1 MSQLAQARGLLKKVF
16 GFDDFRPGQQEI
28 VEAVLS
34 GAPVLAVMPTG
45 SGKSLCYQLPALL
58 GDGLTLVVSPLIA
71 LMRDQVGQMQALGLP
86 AATLNS
92 LTGEDDARET
102 WEQIRSG
109 ALRLLFLSPERLAM
123 DGLVEALSRA
133 RVARLA
139 VDEAHCICEWGH
151 DFRPEYR
158 TIRKSVEKLG
168 GEKLGGEKRGVQV
181 IAFTATADRAMR
193 AEIAE
198 RLFDAPPK
206 IFVHS
211 FDRPNISLAFAP
223 KDQPRKQLQR
233 FLQGRRGQS
242 GIVYCSSRAGTERLA
257 EFFATQ
263 GFETTVYHAGL
274 DHCVRNANQDRFS
287 REDGV
292 VAFATVAFGM
302 GVNKPDV
309 RFVAHADMPSSIE
322 AYYQEIGRAGR
333 DGLAADAFTLY
344 GLDDMALRRRQIDE
358 KAVSDERRRA
368 EHARFSAL
376 AALCEASSCRRR
388 ILLAYFNE
396 DAPACGR
403 CDVCLGQVALRDGSI
418 EAQKALSAVYRTGQ
432 RFGAGYLCD
441 LLMGVETEALRRNGH
456 VGLKTLGVGA
466 DRSRQQW
473 SSTFRQLF
481 AAGALESASAEHGGF
496 ALTEK
501 GEAILRGREG
511 ILLRVDPPREP
522 LREHAGRDKAR
533 PPGTVPESDSTQAR
547 IFEALRKLRRE
558 LAKQQ
563 GLAAYM
569 IFADRTLLEMAE
581 RQPATLDELRAIHGV
596 GERKIGLYGEAFLDA
611 IAQATA

>member
-1 MSQLAQARGLLKKVF
+1 MTEIADARRLLKSVF

-34 GAPVLAVMPTG
+34 GDPVLAVMPTG

-58 GDGLTLVVSPLIA
+58 GCGLTLVISPLIA
-71 LMRDQVGQMQALGLP
+71 LMRDQVGQMQALGLA

-92 LTGEDDARET
+92 QTPEAEASGIWTQIRARE
-102 WEQIRSG
+102 
-109 ALRLLFLSPERLAM
+109 LRLLFLSPERLAM
-123 DGLVEALSRA
+123 PGLVEALARA
-133 RVARLA
+133 DVNRVA

-158 TIRKSVEKLG
+158 MIRNSVEKLG
-168 GEKLGGEKRGVQV
+168 AAQV

-198 RLFDAPPK
+198 RLFDRAPK

-211 FDRPNISLAFAP
+211 FDRPNISLTFAA
-223 KDQPRKQLQR
+223 KDQPRRQLEK
-233 FLQGRRGQS
+233 FLRARRGQS
-242 GIVYCSSRAGTERLA
+242 GIVYCASRAGTEQLG
-257 EFFATQ
+257 EFFAEQ
-263 GFETTVYHAGL
+263 GFATVAYHAGL
-274 DHCVRNANQDRFS
+274 NSSRRNANQDRFL
-287 REDGV
+287 RDDGV

-333 DGLAADAFTLY
+333 DGLPADAFTLY
-344 GLDDMALRRRQIDE
+344 GLEDIALRRRQIDE
-358 KAVSDERRRA
+358 KALEDERRRF
-368 EHARFSAL
+368 EHQRFSAL
-376 AALCEASSCRRR
+376 AALCEASSCRRQ

-396 DAPACGR
+396 EAGPCGR
-403 CDVCLGQVALRDGSI
+403 CDVCLGQVALRDGTV

-432 RFGAGYLCD
+432 RYGAGYLCD
-441 LLMGVETEALRRNGH
+441 LLTGAENEALLRNGH
-456 VGLKTLGVGA
+456 AALKTFGVGA
-466 DRSRQQW
+466 DQTKQQW

-481 AAGALESASAEHGGF
+481 AAGALRTASAEHGGF

-501 GEAILRGREG
+501 GEAILLGRESVT
-511 ILLRVDPPREP
+511 LRADPPREHASRAKGP
-522 LREHAGRDKAR
+522 RASRELAE
-533 PPGTVPESDSTQAR
+533 VDSTEAK

-558 LAKQQ
+558 LAKDQ

-569 IFADRTLLEMAE
+569 IFADRTLVEMAE
-581 RQPATLDELRAIHGV
+581 RRPSTMEELRGVHGV
-596 GERKIGLYGEAFLDA
+596 GERKAALYGEVFIEA
-611 IAQATA
+611 IAQAAS

>member
-1 MSQLAQARGLLKKVF
+1 MNEIVGARRLLKSVF
-16 GFDDFRPGQQEI
+16 GFDDFRPGQEEI
-28 VEAVLS
+28 VAAVFS
-34 GAPVLAVMPTG
+34 GDPVLAVMPTG

-58 GDGLTLVVSPLIA
+58 GEGLTLVVSPLIA
-71 LMRDQVGQMQALGLP
+71 LMRDQVGQMQSLGLA

-92 LTGEDDARET
+92 QTGEAEAGEI
-102 WEQIRSG
+102 WAQIRAG
-109 ALRLLFLSPERLAM
+109 ALKLLFLSPERLAM

-133 RVARLA
+133 GVKRVA

-158 TIRKSVEKLG
+158 MIRQSVEKLG
-168 GEKLGGEKRGVQV
+168 AVQV

-198 RLFDAPPK
+198 RLFDREPR

-211 FDRPNISLAFAP
+211 FDRPNISLSFAA
-223 KDQPRKQLQR
+223 KDQPRKQLQA
-233 FLQGRRGQS
+233 FLAPRRGQN

-257 EFFATQ
+257 EFFAEQ
-263 GFETTVYHAGL
+263 GFDTVAYHAGL
-274 DHCVRNANQDRFS
+274 DQARRNANQDRFL

-322 AYYQEIGRAGR
+322 AYYQDIGRAGR

-344 GLDDMALRRRQIDE
+344 GLEDMALRRRQIDE
-358 KAVSDERRRA
+358 KDLSDERRRF
-368 EHARFSAL
+368 EHQRFTAL
-376 AALCEASSCRRR
+376 SALCEAASCRRKT
-388 ILLAYFNE
+388 LLAYFNE
-396 DAPACGR
+396 DAPPCGR
-403 CDVCLGQVALRDGSI
+403 CDICLGQVALRDGTI

-441 LLMGVETEALRRNGH
+441 LLTGSENETLRRNGH
-456 VGLKTLGVGA
+456 DALKTFGVGA
-466 DRSRQQW
+466 DRTKPQW
-473 SSTFRQLF
+473 TSTFRQLF
-481 AAGALESASAEHGGF
+481 AAGALGVASAEHGGF

-501 GEAILRGREG
+501 GEAILLGRESFT
-511 ILLRVDPPREP
+511 LRADPPREKSAKKASRSSP
-522 LREHAGRDKAR
+522 REAE
-533 PPGTVPESDSTQAR
+533 TDSTEAK

-558 LAKQQ
+558 LAKDQ

-569 IFADRTLLEMAE
+569 VFADRTLLEMAE
-581 RQPATLDELRAIHGV
+581 RRPATLDDLRAIHGV
-596 GERKIGLYGEAFLDA
+596 GERKISAFGEAFLDA
-611 IAQATA
+611 IAQAAS

>member
-1 MSQLAQARGLLKKVF
+1 MTEIAGARRLLKSVF

-28 VEAVLS
+28 VEAVFS
-34 GAPVLAVMPTG
+34 GDPVLAVMPTG

-71 LMRDQVGQMQALGLP
+71 LMRDQVGQMQALGLA

-92 LTGEDDARET
+92 QTSEVEAGEIWT
-102 WEQIRSG
+102 QIRAG
-109 ALRLLFLSPERLAM
+109 ELKLLFLSPERLAM
-123 DGLVEALSRA
+123 DGLVEALARA
-133 RVARLA
+133 GVKRVA

-158 TIRKSVEKLG
+158 MIRQSVEKLG
-168 GEKLGGEKRGVQV
+168 VDKPGAVQV

-198 RLFDAPPK
+198 RLFDRRPQ

-211 FDRPNISLAFAP
+211 FDRPNISLSFAA
-223 KDQPRKQLQR
+223 KDQPRRQLEK
-233 FLQGRRGQS
+233 FLNARRGQS
-242 GIVYCSSRAGTERLA
+242 GIVYCASRAGTERLS
-257 EFFATQ
+257 EFFSAQ
-263 GFETTVYHAGL
+263 GFTTVAYHAGL
-274 DHCVRNANQDRFS
+274 DAARRNANQDRFL

-333 DGLAADAFTLY
+333 DGLPADAFALY
-344 GLDDMALRRRQIDE
+344 GLEDMALRRRQIDE
-358 KAVSDERRRA
+358 KALDDERRRF
-368 EHARFSAL
+368 EHQRFGAL
-376 AALCEASSCRRR
+376 AALCEAASCRRR
-388 ILLAYFNE
+388 MLLAYFNE
-396 DAPACGR
+396 EAAPCGR
-403 CDVCLGQVALRDGSI
+403 CDICLGQVALRDGTV

-441 LLMGVETEALRRNGH
+441 LLTGVENEALRRNGH
-456 VGLKTLGVGA
+456 AELKTFGVGA
-466 DRSRQQW
+466 DQTKQQW

-481 AAGALESASAEHGGF
+481 AAGALRAASVEHGGF

-501 GEAILRGREG
+501 GEAILLGREAFT
-511 ILLRVDPPREP
+511 LRADPPREKSARKTAGAAA
-522 LREHAGRDKAR
+522 RENVEVDAAEAK
-533 PPGTVPESDSTQAR
+533 

-558 LAKQQ
+558 LAKDQ

-569 IFADRTLLEMAE
+569 VFADRTLLEMAE
-581 RQPATLDELRAIHGV
+581 RRPATMDDLRGVHGV
-596 GERKIGLYGEAFLDA
+596 GERKAALYGEAFLDA
-611 IAQATA
+611 IAQAAS